1 MNAGFPERVG
11 RRFFRPVKTG
21 IDGGGE
27 AVAQAALK
35 NTKKQAVFRMNQ
47 VLPVL
52 PVLLPEMKENKKSF
66 LYFCRNYV
74 LPVLPVLPL
83 LPVLPPEMEENKKKF
98 FIF

>member
-66 LYFCRNYV
+66 LYFDG
-74 LPVLPVLPL
+74 L
-83 LPVLPPEMEENKKKF
+83 LPVAVVAVVAVAAVVAVVAVAAAE
-98 FIF
+98 